1 MSAADVTDLKAS
13 YRNHRPVIDTGFRK
27 FWWISWISIF
37 RPTPSVPVSLKAE
50 LSRPVGRRVR
60 YNGPSSIG
68 VMQASGPP
76 SRAPVNDGPLNCRP
90 YLVVKRRRRA
100 GRRSGDWPVVNLSV
114 YQSQKVRL
122 FISFITL
129 FPDPGTG
136 RRGQKAGTITPGQGR
151 RDNITKLPGQTS
163 YLNSHSRMPGQR
175 VGRHTRWDM
184 TSDFTWPHTR

>member
-90 YLVVKRRRRA
+90 YLVVKTTGWTTVRRLARRKFECLPIA
-100 GRRSGDWPVVNLSV
+100 KSSSF
-114 YQSQKVRL
+114 Y
-122 FISFITL
+122 FFYYIISR
-129 FPDPGTG
+129 PRDREEGTEG
-136 RRGQKAGTITPGQGR
+136 WDNHARTGTPGQHNKIAGT
-151 RDNITKLPGQTS
+151 DVILE
-163 YLNSHSRMPGQR
+163 
-175 VGRHTRWDM
+175 
-184 TSDFTWPHTR
+184 